1 MMMGKWL
8 LLFMISTQSL
18 AVGIKL
24 NWNPNQESDLQGYKI
39 HYGSSSRNYSNQQD
53 VGKTNS
59 YELTNLQ
66 INTEYFLALTAYD
79 SEGNESSFSEEFHF
93 KLGDTSPP
101 KLSGIYPLSSTA
113 LQIRFDETLDPISS
127 QEISNYHIENGPEIT
142 DAVLQNDG
150 KTVHLTTTHHTDGQ
164 YTMIISNIYDIALP
178 GNHTGGIRADYTFGK
193 PNSDS
198 TPPTLVMARAEN
210 AQSVLV
216 HFSESV
222 DPSTALRTD
231 SYAISQG
238 VNVVSVEPGETDNA
252 VILRT
257 SEHSGGL
264 TYTLTVN
271 SVTDTSENKNTIQP
285 NSTYS
290 YTFDPGDVVGP
301 VLLLVNIIDVTTLE
315 VMFNEPIEKSGAET
329 AANYSIDQGISV
341 IKATLDASRQIVRLS
356 TSEHTA
362 DKTYK
367 LQVKNIRD
375 ASENR
380 NPMTAGNEYS
390 YLFAPEDR
398 SGPTIVRL
406 DVIDETTIRVVFSER
421 ITKSSAEEARYYQID
436 GDVHVMNATLD
447 VSGQSVTLAT
457 TPHETGQQYTIQISQ
472 VKDLSPIGN
481 EIIPNSSYTYT
492 VGEQSSGVGP
502 TLVQVDVKNETE
514 LILAFSKP
522 LERSSAEKSQNYMLN
537 RSTQIHSATL
547 DETGTLVTLQTSPHE
562 PNSIYILTVNN
573 IKSAAEQIPI
583 NANTSY
589 SYLFEGLDT
598 IGPMISMVQMIDSE
612 HIDVLFNEPVTRE
625 TAEKLAHY
633 EINGGVNVLEARLAG
648 SHQVVHLTTEQHLPN
663 KLYIL
668 RLNGISDKSPAENII
683 TPNTSYAYL
692 YETED
697 QNPPTLAMV
706 KVMDATH
713 IQVAFSEA
721 VRASIATNPEN
732 YQLSNDAN
740 IVRVQETDQAHL
752 YTLETTPLIAGR
764 IYILM
769 TSEIRDMADND
780 ILPNSSYTFHYGA
793 FDLNQPPQVINV
805 NTLASTRVRV
815 EFDQPLDRASAENPQ
830 NYLIQGGIQVQNAVL
845 DTSFKA
851 VDLTTTSHQA
861 GKLYVLFARDIGR
874 KDNAGLAASIP
885 QPFFYMHQTEPEQS
899 PKIKSVHVLGDM
911 LIKVTFDKAVDRL
924 SAENRRNYYINNN
937 VVILSAEL
945 DLDGHTILL
954 ETSRHKAGLAYALT
968 VVGIRAELAGMNV
981 VFANSTYAYTFL
993 PNLQV
998 NVEGMVE
1005 TSLSYLDLDEP
1016 YYIDRNYVVTN
1027 IPQELQHV
1035 KMLMTSNN
1043 DRANTDPR
1051 YMTLKLSQPAFV
1063 YIAYDSRAA
1072 TVPNWLDA
1080 HFTKTGQ
1087 SIQVTDNARELVL
1100 WRGYF
1105 EYGSVTLGG
1114 NNAAGARGGQSM
1126 YVVLIKEPD
1135 LNQMGPGGRLDG
1147 TEGISKTIP
1156 ETVVLHPN
1164 YPNPFNPTTTISFEI
1179 PYSMQVQLEIFNVL
1193 GQEVRTLYN
1202 EPLTGGVYKA
1212 VWDGMNNYGQ
1222 PVSAGLYFYRL
1233 QAWENK
1239 TRNGLSVR
1247 ENNIQIIKKMTF
1259 LK

>member
-1 MMMGKWL
+1 MGKWL
-8 LLFMISTQSL
+8 ILFLISTQSL

-24 NWNPNQESDLQGYKI
+24 NWNPNQEPDLQGYKI
-39 HYGSSSRNYSNQQD
+39 HYGFKTRHYTLEQD

-59 YELTNLQ
+59 YELTSLQ
-66 INTEYFLALTAYD
+66 ANTEYFLALTAYD
-79 SEGNESSFSEEFHF
+79 SEGNESSYSEELHF
-93 KLGDTSPP
+93 KLGDTRAP
-101 KLSGIYPLSSTA
+101 KLSGIYPLSSTE

-142 DAVLQNDG
+142 DAVLQSDR
-150 KTVHLTTTHHTDGQ
+150 KTVHLKTTHHSDGQ
-164 YTMIISNIYDIALP
+164 YTMVISNIYDINLP
-178 GNHTGGIRADYTFGK
+178 GNHTGGVRADYTFGK
-193 PNSDS
+193 PNSDN

-216 HFSESV
+216 HFSEPV

-231 SYAISQG
+231 SYAINQG
-238 VNVVSVEPGETDNA
+238 INVVSVEQGETDNA
-252 VILRT
+252 VILST
-257 SEHSGGL
+257 TEHSGGL

-301 VLLLVNIIDVTTLE
+301 VLLLVNIIDATTLE

-329 AANYSIDQGISV
+329 AANYSIDQGITVSQ
-341 IKATLDASRQIVRLS
+341 ATLDASRQIVRLK
-356 TSEHTA
+356 TSEHIA

-367 LQVKNIRD
+367 LRVSNIRD
-375 ASENR
+375 ASENH

-398 SGPTIVRL
+398 TGPTIVRL
-406 DVIDETTIRVVFSER
+406 DVIDESTIRVVFSER
-421 ITKSSAEEARYYQID
+421 VTKSSAEEARFYQID
-436 GDVHVMNATLD
+436 GDVHVLNATLD
-447 VSGQSVTLAT
+447 VSGQSVTLVT
-457 TPHETGQQYTIQISQ
+457 TPHQTGQQYTIQISQ
-472 VKDLSPIGN
+472 ITDLSPIGN
-481 EIIPNSSYTYT
+481 EIIPNSAYTYT

-502 TLVQVDVKNETE
+502 TLVQVDVNNASE
-514 LILAFSKP
+514 LLLTFSKP
-522 LERSSAEKSQNYMLN
+522 LERNSAETAQNYTLN
-537 RSTQIHSATL
+537 RNTQIHSATL
-547 DETGTLVTLQTSPHE
+547 DETGTIVTLQTSPHE
-562 PNSIYILTVNN
+562 PNAIYILTVNHV
-573 IKSAAEQIPI
+573 KCAAEQIPI
-583 NANTSY
+583 NTNTSY
-589 SYLFEGLDT
+589 SYLFQGTDA
-598 IGPMISMVQMIDSE
+598 IGPMISMVQMIDAE

-625 TAEKLAHY
+625 TAEALTHY
-633 EINGGVNVLEARLAG
+633 EISGGVNVLEARLAG
-648 SHQVVHLTTEQHLPN
+648 SHQVVHLTTEKHLPN

-668 RLNGISDKSPAENII
+668 RVNGISDKSPAGNLI

-692 YETED
+692 YESED

-721 VRASIATNPEN
+721 VKASIATNPEH
-732 YQLSNDAN
+732 YELSNDAS
-740 IVRVQETDQAHL
+740 VLGVQETDQAHL
-752 YTLETTPLIAGR
+752 YIMETTPLIAGR

-769 TSEIRDMADND
+769 VSEIHDMADNP

-793 FDLNQPPQVINV
+793 FDLNQPPQVIKV
-805 NTLASTRVRV
+805 NTLASNRVRV
-815 EFDQPLDRASAENPQ
+815 EFDQPLDRTSAENPQ
-830 NYLIQGGIQVQNAVL
+830 NYLIQGGIQVQQAVL
-845 DTSFKA
+845 DTSLKV

-874 KDNAGLAASIP
+874 QENAGLSASIP

-899 PKIKSVHVLGDM
+899 PRIKSVQVLGDM
-911 LIKVTFDKAVDRL
+911 LIKVSFDKAVDRL

-937 VVILSAEL
+937 VIVLSAEL
-945 DLDGHTILL
+945 DMDGHTVLL

-968 VVGIRAELAGMNV
+968 VAGIRAEMAGMNV
-981 VFANSTYAYTFL
+981 VFTNSTYAYTFL

-1005 TSLSYLDLDEP
+1005 TGLSYLDLNEP
-1016 YYIDRNYVVTN
+1016 YYIDRNYVVTS
-1027 IPQELQHV
+1027 IPEELKHV
-1035 KMLMTSNN
+1035 KLLMTSNN
-1043 DRANTDPR
+1043 DRANTDSR

-1063 YIAYDSRAA
+1063 YIAYDSRAV

-1080 HFTKTGQ
+1080 HFNKTGQ
-1087 SIQVTDNARELVL
+1087 SIQVTDNARELDL

-1105 EYGSVTLGG
+1105 EYGTVTLGG
-1114 NNAAGARGGQSM
+1114 NNATGARGVQSM

-1147 TEGISKTIP
+1147 TEGISETIP

-1179 PYSMQVQLEIFNVL
+1179 PYSMQVQVKIFNVL
-1193 GQEVRTLYN
+1193 GQEVRTLYD

-1212 VWDGMNNYGQ
+1212 VWDGLNNYGQ

-1239 TRNGLSVR
+1239 TRNGMTIR
-1247 ENNIQIIKKMTF
+1247 ENHIEFIKKMTF